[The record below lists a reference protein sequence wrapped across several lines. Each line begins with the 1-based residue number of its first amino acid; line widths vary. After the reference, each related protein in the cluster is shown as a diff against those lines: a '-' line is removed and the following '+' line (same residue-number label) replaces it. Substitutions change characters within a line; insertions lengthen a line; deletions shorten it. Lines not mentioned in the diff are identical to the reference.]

1 MSLVPSWQLP
11 RWRRT
16 SDPRNKAVSAG
27 EASSLCSPANV
38 SGGIEPSVPTACS
51 VIFVG
56 FQTELMPLVHG
67 AQKATDVAQ
76 VLAGAAQAAGV
87 RAVALEID
95 QTKWGPTI
103 ACVRHR
109 CDSIIEQPDLC
120 TFDGR
125 LLASLCAGRA
135 APERFVLAGCEDH
148 TWLLQAALLA
158 MGRGHEACIVQEAR
172 ISRGMQDAAIAAQV
186 PREKGGTFVSAADVV
201 HGWCRY
207 KETQKLN
214 ALLQLVKRTAAGG
227 SDGWR

>member
-1 MSLVPSWQLP
+1 MSLVPSWRFP

-16 SDPRNKAVSAG
+16 SVPQNEAVSKG

-38 SGGIEPSVPTACS
+38 SGEIEPGVPTYCS

-95 QTKWGPTI
+95 QTTRGPTI

-125 LLASLCAGRA
+125 LLDRLCAGRT
-135 APERFVLAGCEDH
+135 APERFVLAGCEDDI
-148 TWLLQAALLA
+148 WLLQAALLA
-158 MGRGHEACIVQEAR
+158 MDRGHEACVVQEAC
-172 ISRGMQDAAIAAQV
+172 ISRGMQDAANAAQV
-186 PREKGGTFVSAADVV
+186 LRETGGTLVSATDVV

-207 KETQKLN
+207 KENQELS

-227 SDGWR
+227 SNGWR